1 MGKND
6 RDMRECVKH
15 SLDAR
20 LSGLTSVP
28 FLEQRVLAGEG
39 KEKGSLKQHTKWPP
53 RKGIGKN
60 HPKRWRKEEGR
71 EAKGQKAGRQ

>member
-1 MGKND
+1 MRKND

-39 KEKGSLKQHTKWPP
+39 KEKRSLKQHTKWPP

-60 HPKRWRKEEGR
+60 HPKRWRKEERR